1 MPTLYTLLIKMLMSM
16 DIKRV
21 IHMTKSNE
29 IRSMKSKQFG
39 NTALLLS
46 FLVSITTTAEAI
58 EVEA

>member
-1 MPTLYTLLIKMLMSM
+1 MSM